1 MEVHTV
7 CVHSHLHEVWSI
19 SVLSGQAA
27 TVHDVLVGAE
37 VLSTIAA
44 IVTVLPRAIHEGL
57 LTELHQQPVLQEW
70 GRGRGERGRGG
81 GRKGGEGGGERGRG
95 GGRKG
100 GEGGGERGR
109 GGGRKGEEGEKGG

>member
-7 CVHSHLHEVWSI
+7 CIHSHLHEVWSI

-57 LTELHQQPVLQEW
+57 LTELHQQPVLQVREVRE
-70 GRGRGERGRGG
+70 GR
-81 GRKGGEGGGERGRG
+81 
-95 GGRKG
+95 
-100 GEGGGERGR
+100 
-109 GGGRKGEEGEKGG
+109 GEKGG